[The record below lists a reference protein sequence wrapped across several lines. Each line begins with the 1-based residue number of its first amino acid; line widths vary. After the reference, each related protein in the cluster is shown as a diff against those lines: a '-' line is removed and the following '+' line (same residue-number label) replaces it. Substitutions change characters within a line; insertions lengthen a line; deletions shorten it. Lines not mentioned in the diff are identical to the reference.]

1 MISRVPKKDSGQIII
16 LASGSLD
23 YQPFPIKT
31 VQRLFRIRLKT
42 DHSEGNLNFLT
53 IIGGPYFYFRISS
66 IIFPEWMLPKCNC
79 LSCKRNVYSGKRQSM
94 EILYQ
99 TEKRLS
105 LNQSSPRTYE
115 FSRRKLKIM
124 SIEFL
129 TCSHFEIFSFDVLS
143 LSSFRAKQ
151 SQSDVG

>member
-1 MISRVPKKDSGQIII
+1 MLAGASITAQFARNVEKSVTCKYFVNFAHDGIGQF
-16 LASGSLD
+16 LM
-23 YQPFPIKT
+23 KT
-31 VQRLFRIRLKT
+31 FWFI
-42 DHSEGNLNFLT
+42 E
-53 IIGGPYFYFRISS
+53 RISS